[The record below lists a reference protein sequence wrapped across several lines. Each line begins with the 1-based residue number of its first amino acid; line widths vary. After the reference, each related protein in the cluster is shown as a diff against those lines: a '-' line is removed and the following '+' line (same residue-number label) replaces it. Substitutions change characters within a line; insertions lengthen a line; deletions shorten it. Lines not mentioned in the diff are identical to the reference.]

1 MCQVMCQVWFTKVKS
16 CSRCPEGVQSP
27 ARKCEEEP
35 EDIMG
40 HTRDPSYSG
49 GRLQMQRIKDKENW
63 VHLRQLRKSVTLS
76 MKNECGGEGLVLTR
90 KLVED
95 EIG

>member
-1 MCQVMCQVWFTKVKS
+1 
-16 CSRCPEGVQSP
+16 
-27 ARKCEEEP
+27 
-35 EDIMG
+35 
-40 HTRDPSYSG
+40 
-49 GRLQMQRIKDKENW
+49 MQRIKDKENW
-63 VHLRQLRKSVTLS
+63 VHLRQLRKSMTLS